1 MLPGIFPAAGDL
13 PSILAEGLKAAK
25 IPQKSASRGIRLVF
39 RLHLGIA
46 CEDVL
51 FSASPRSNVTIGETL
66 HRITHLMK

>member
-1 MLPGIFPAAGDL
+1 M
-13 PSILAEGLKAAK
+13 
-25 IPQKSASRGIRLVF
+25 PQKSASWGIRLVF
-39 RLHLGIA
+39 RFHLEIA